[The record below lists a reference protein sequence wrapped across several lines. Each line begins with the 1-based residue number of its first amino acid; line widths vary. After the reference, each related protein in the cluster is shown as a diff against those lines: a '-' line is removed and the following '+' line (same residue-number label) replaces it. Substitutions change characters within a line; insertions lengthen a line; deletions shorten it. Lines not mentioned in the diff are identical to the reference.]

1 VGTAPHDIV
10 TLQYLHCSYLFDR
23 ASLEIFSRNTAK
35 AATATSQDTTVVLT
49 ALTLH
54 NPIGTLETTSR
65 LSTSAKPTVSAGIS
79 VLHDPFTMKAS
90 IFLSTATVLAFCL
103 SETTAFV
110 SPAAFKPALHV
121 RSPNLAHTHTTALA
135 QIHLKSKYAASTTI
149 AGNLWPTIKRFK
161 ITAALGKEIVRNV
174 MEITHWQ
181 DIALLSLLAFGSFP
195 LAKFTFKKKLPED
208 KKGLGGIYQ
217 LKRFGASALVSQIGT
232 LALSVY
238 AVDVISVVLTTLG
251 FQFPV
256 NFGISAAYAKLA
268 YTGWALQRF
277 LLYKRLALCRF
288 YKVDEEDMGRVEIFD
303 RLLNGLSISLVA
315 LVLFDWLSV
324 KMGIAMK
331 GVFAFGSVGTLALT
345 LGSQKLVAQV
355 RVVPSL
361 QYCLSDAVNGHG
373 SNNVIFFFV
382 AFSRVALVGYPDDR
396 EQQNVRRRQC
406 HLWRWDLWK
415 SHQARLDGN
424 GVTPKQ

>member
-1 VGTAPHDIV
+1 
-10 TLQYLHCSYLFDR
+10 
-23 ASLEIFSRNTAK
+23 
-35 AATATSQDTTVVLT
+35 
-49 ALTLH
+49 
-54 NPIGTLETTSR
+54 
-65 LSTSAKPTVSAGIS
+65 
-79 VLHDPFTMKAS
+79 
-90 IFLSTATVLAFCL
+90 VLALSL

-110 SPAAFKPALHV
+110 SPASFKPALHV
-121 RSPNLAHTHTTALA
+121 RTRSGTPNPTPVAHPHTTSLA
-135 QIHLKSKYAASTTI
+135 QIHMKSKYAASTTI

-195 LAKFTFKKKLPED
+195 LAKFSFRKKASED

-217 LKRFGASALVSQIGT
+217 LKRFGVSALVSQIGT

-251 FQFPV
+251 FRFPV
-256 NFGISAAYAKLA
+256 KFGISAAYAKLA

-288 YKVDEEDMGRVEIFD
+288 YKVDEEDMGKVEIFD
-303 RLLNGLSISLVA
+303 RLLNGLSIGLVSL
-315 LVLFDWLSV
+315 LLFDWLSV

-355 RVVPSL
+355 CIRSIIVLFVRMGTVLTMLSSL
-361 QYCLSDAVNGHG
+361 LLLL
-373 SNNVIFFFV
+373 
-382 AFSRVALVGYPDDR
+382 FSV
-396 EQQNVRRRQC
+396 
-406 HLWRWDLWK
+406 
-415 SHQARLDGN
+415 
-424 GVTPKQ
+424 